1 MSRKDIGVL
10 PQHRK
15 LLTERCYKHP
25 QQGFVLLITLIFL
38 LFMSVLAFSAS
49 QHSLLQ
55 ERIAGSFRNAQQARM
70 SAETALRGAEYK
82 LWSMASQVGAH
93 LHCTNGSLSGDDG
106 CVVYQPLSAPYG
118 ANGAVTQFQS
128 TQGWL
133 ANIGVT
139 YDGPSHKGYTSE
151 RGQLT
156 AVLAR
161 NPVYIIEDLGAER
174 PPGVGGLHESG
185 NTGSNNDGADQL
197 DIHVFRI
204 TARGTGGNPNIVSV
218 VQSTFDL
225 PVAH

>member
-1 MSRKDIGVL
+1 MCRKDIDVL
-10 PQHRK
+10 SQHRK
-15 LLTERCYKHP
+15 RPAEPRRKHP
-25 QQGFVLLITLIFL
+25 QQGFVLLIALIFL
-38 LFMSVLAFSAS
+38 LLMSMLAFSAS

-55 ERIAGSFRNAQQARM
+55 ERIVGSFRNAQQARM

-93 LHCTNGSLSGDDG
+93 LHCASGSISSDDG
-106 CVVYQPLSAPYG
+106 CVVYQPLSAPYR

-128 TQGWL
+128 AQGWL
-133 ANIGVT
+133 ANIGVA
-139 YDGPSHKGYTSE
+139 YDGPLHKGYTSE
-151 RGQLT
+151 QGQLT

-161 NPVYIIEDLGAER
+161 NPVYIVEDMGTER

-204 TARGTGGNPNIVSV
+204 TARAVGGNPSMVSV
-218 VQSTFDL
+218 VQSTFDV